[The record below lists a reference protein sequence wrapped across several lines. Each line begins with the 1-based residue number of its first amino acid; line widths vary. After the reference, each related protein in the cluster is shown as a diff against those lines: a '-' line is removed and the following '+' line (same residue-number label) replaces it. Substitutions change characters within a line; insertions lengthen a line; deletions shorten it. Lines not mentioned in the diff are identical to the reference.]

1 MNYLS
6 KVQIPYSGW
15 WATGNEVTN
24 HSSVI
29 HEYYAREC
37 REPVHVTLDTSLQG
51 ARMGLRAYVCVALGV
66 PRGKQGCMFTPIDVQ
81 VTSYEPEVGHG
92 ILLFQLFILNDW

>member
-1 MNYLS
+1 MFNQSLVYLNRMFGA
-6 KVQIPYSGW
+6 GW

-29 HEYYAREC
+29 HEYYSREC

-51 ARMGLRAYVCVALGV
+51 GRMGLRAYVCVALGV
-66 PRGKQGCMFTPIDVQ
+66 PKGKQGCMFTPIDVSL
-81 VTSYEPEVGHG
+81 TCYEPEVV
-92 ILLFQLFILNDW
+92 ISLFYSFVY

>member
-1 MNYLS
+1 MTN
-6 KVQIPYSGW
+6 IGW

-37 REPVHVTLDTSLQG
+37 NNPVHLTLDTSLQG

-66 PRGKQGCMFTPIDVQ
+66 PGGKSGCMFTPINVE
-81 VTSYEPEVGHG
+81 VTCYEPEVRFTSFNSLKNT
-92 ILLFQLFILNDW
+92 II